1 MCDKRFVYDMNIED
15 GSYRVFDNNINEY
28 IFEDMNEENII
39 EFCDFFNDL
48 EDLEGID
55 VEVSRVTLFSLIKY
69 KLLSFFSWGN
79 DQYFFTYVSMFCMV
93 WFIFV
98 RMLFKPKNHS
108 NIYIVLQIKYYYIQA
123 KGGREWQKKDIK

>member
-15 GSYRVFDNNINEY
+15 GSYRVFDNNINKY

-39 EFCDFFNDL
+39 EFCDFFNGL
-48 EDLEGID
+48 EELEGID

-79 DQYFFTYVSMFCMV
+79 D
-93 WFIFV
+93 
-98 RMLFKPKNHS
+98 
-108 NIYIVLQIKYYYIQA
+108 
-123 KGGREWQKKDIK
+123 